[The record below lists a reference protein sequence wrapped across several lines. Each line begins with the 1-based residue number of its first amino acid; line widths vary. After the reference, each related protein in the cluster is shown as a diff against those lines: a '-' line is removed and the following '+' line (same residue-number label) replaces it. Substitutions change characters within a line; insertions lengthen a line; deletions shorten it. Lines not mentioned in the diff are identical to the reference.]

1 MARNGGIANPP
12 STAAP
17 GDVLSARMLDLHAR
31 RSLLVVMAL
40 CSLPALPRAAL
51 AGPPVAL
58 GTLEVRGTRATQP
71 WVMATRSR
79 PTVPTPTLEQLPQAA
94 RAPYREQQR
103 AATERA
109 QIEAE
114 MRAHGGTGA
123 TQGPTLRDLVRRE
136 QAARGRVRRALERSG
151 AALGAEGWLLLAEL
165 RLEDADEH
173 RSSSD
178 GELSAGDIA
187 AVRAAYTQAAALG
200 GTRTPG
206 LWARFRES
214 ALAADAG
221 DLATAQSAL
230 TVVVANAPPGALRAA
245 ALVQQGDLEG
255 GPRAAALYAR
265 AVAEGADAPLRAYV
279 RFATMLAARYADPTA
294 AREAGVSIL
303 AEGDDATAELA
314 APVVGELLM
323 RTGDLSGSSLPG
335 SIAPER
341 AARTL
346 VAAGDAALAAGERAW
361 AGLALRTA
369 SERAPNTASGRTAAT
384 RLAALSAQPAPA
396 AETVPHWLVRE
407 ATRCQ
412 SDSLSADAATST
424 GDFDVLVR
432 RQRGTARI
440 VARVRPGA
448 GAGAARFERCLEG
461 PLPDPPALDGS
472 TIYQGAIRL
481 R

>member
-1 MARNGGIANPP
+1 
-12 STAAP
+12 
-17 GDVLSARMLDLHAR
+17 MLDLHVR
-31 RSLLVVMAL
+31 RSLLVVIAL

-51 AGPPVAL
+51 AGPPVAF

-71 WVMATRSR
+71 WVMAMRSR
-79 PTVPTPTLEQLPQAA
+79 PTVPTPTVEQLPEAA
-94 RAPYREQQR
+94 RAPYREQQQAAAQR
-103 AATERA
+103 AL
-109 QIEAE
+109 IEAE
-114 MRAHGGTGA
+114 MRAHGGSGA

-136 QAARGRVRRALERSG
+136 QAARGRVRRALERTG
-151 AALGAEGWLLLAEL
+151 AALTAEGWLLLAEL
-165 RLEDADEH
+165 RLEDADDH
-173 RSSSD
+173 RSSAD
-178 GELSAGDIA
+178 GALPA
-187 AVRAAYTQAAALG
+187 AEVAVVRAAYAQAAALG
-200 GTRTPG
+200 GTRPTG

-214 ALAADAG
+214 ALAADTG
-221 DLATAQSAL
+221 DLATAQTAL

-255 GPRAAALYAR
+255 GPRAAPLYAR

-279 RFATMLAARYADPTA
+279 RYATMLAARYADPTA
-294 AREAGVSIL
+294 AREAGASIL

-314 APVVGELLM
+314 VPVVGELLL
-323 RTGDLSGSSLPG
+323 RTGDLSGTSLPG

-341 AARTL
+341 AARAL
-346 VAAGDAALAAGERAW
+346 VAASDAALAAGERAW
-361 AGLALRTA
+361 AELALRTA
-369 SERAPNTASGRTAAT
+369 SERAPNTASGRAAAT
-384 RLAALSAQPAPA
+384 RLATLSAQPATA
-396 AETVPHWLVRE
+396 AETVPRWLVRQ
-407 ATRCQ
+407 AARCQ
-412 SDSLSADAATST
+412 SDSLTVDASSST

-432 RQRGTARI
+432 RQRGTARV

>member
-1 MARNGGIANPP
+1 MKTTLP
-12 STAAP
+12 SKAALLAVCLWFGLCALTCGAPFTLDCGYYAP
-17 GDVLSARMLDLHAR
+17 GPGGSIYHPCLLEITQNCDTEG
-31 RSLLVVMAL
+31 SLLDPGTSYIAGL
-40 CSLPALPRAAL
+40 PSLPGVP
-51 AGPPVAL
+51 GP
-58 GTLEVRGTRATQP
+58 Q
-71 WVMATRSR
+71 
-79 PTVPTPTLEQLPQAA
+79 
-94 RAPYREQQR
+94 Y
-103 AATERA
+103 
-109 QIEAE
+109 
-114 MRAHGGTGA
+114 
-123 TQGPTLRDLVRRE
+123 
-136 QAARGRVRRALERSG
+136 
-151 AALGAEGWLLLAEL
+151 
-165 RLEDADEH
+165 
-173 RSSSD
+173 
-178 GELSAGDIA
+178 
-187 AVRAAYTQAAALG
+187 
-200 GTRTPG
+200 
-206 LWARFRES
+206 
-214 ALAADAG
+214 
-221 DLATAQSAL
+221 
-230 TVVVANAPPGALRAA
+230 APPGPGTLIPNPGAGGETCCGSEPGGPTGPYYSDNYSDIGQCRSCGTGGGGVPIYDAVGMPSWSVTEPALTFWLRDVPVWTQPGRGNPLKFKLTYRQRVLYDSLSNVFGFGPAWTGNFQTYA
-245 ALVQQGDLEG
+245 TPLTDHTNKALVQQGDLEG

-384 RLAALSAQPAPA
+384 RLAALSEQPAPA